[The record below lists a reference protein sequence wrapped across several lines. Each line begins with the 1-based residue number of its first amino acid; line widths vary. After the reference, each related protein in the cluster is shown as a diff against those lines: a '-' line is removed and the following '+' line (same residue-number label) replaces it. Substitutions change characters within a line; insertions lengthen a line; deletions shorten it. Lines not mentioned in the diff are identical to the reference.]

1 MEEKPAVAHE
11 AVDHGAQPVHHHHSH
26 AATSRHGHGHH
37 LLTVEDLSVSFLM
50 YDEEAAA
57 TRAQG
62 DSRADRGRLGR
73 YLDAPQR
80 EVEVI
85 RSLSLSV
92 HEGEI
97 VAVVGASGSGKTLLA
112 DAVLGLFESNALV
125 RGRIWFDGRP
135 MDAAALAAERGR
147 GIALVP
153 QSVASLD
160 PLMRVGRQVE
170 GMPRGRGAARRADAA
185 RRRARRA
192 ELFARYGLA
201 EEVARLYPHE
211 LSGGMARRVLLC
223 CALMDAPKLI
233 IADEPTPGL
242 DLSLAQAALADFRA
256 FADAG
261 GGVMLMVGVLGGA
274 AFKKEVLGFGDV
286 KLFAC
291 LGLTLGLT
299 GTVVVLIGA
308 SLLSGIGA
316 AIALASGRA
325 KKDDAK
331 PLGPYICG
339 MGIFYIFIVWPFL

>member
-201 EEVARLYPHE
+201 EEVARLYPTSSPAAWPDACFCVARSWTPKAHHRRRAHARPR
-211 LSGGMARRVLLC
+211 SVAGPGGAC
-223 CALMDAPKLI
+223 
-233 IADEPTPGL
+233 
-242 DLSLAQAALADFRA
+242 SFRA

-261 GGVMLMVGVLGGA
+261 GGVMLITHDIELALTVADRVAVFRDGGVGDLGRRLRLARYPGPP
-274 AFKKEVLGFGDV
+274 
-286 KLFAC
+286 
-291 LGLTLGLT
+291 
-299 GTVVVLIGA
+299 
-308 SLLSGIGA
+308 SPS
-316 AIALASGRA
+316 ALARPARA
-325 KKDDAK
+325 R
-331 PLGPYICG
+331 ICRAHRR
-339 MGIFYIFIVWPFL
+339 LLC

>member
-170 GMPRGRGAARRADAA
+170 GMPRGRGAVS
-185 RRRARRA
+185 
-192 ELFARYGLA
+192 YTHLA
-201 EEVARLYPHE
+201 HPH
-211 LSGGMARRVLLC
+211 LLRF
-223 CALMDAPKLI
+223 
-233 IADEPTPGL
+233 G
-242 DLSLAQAALADFRA
+242 Q
-256 FADAG
+256 
-261 GGVMLMVGVLGGA
+261 GVLGRHHRRGPH
-274 AFKKEVLGFGDV
+274 
-286 KLFAC
+286 
-291 LGLTLGLT
+291 
-299 GTVVVLIGA
+299 
-308 SLLSGIGA
+308 
-316 AIALASGRA
+316 ALAEPRPHPARGNTPVRILRFRRGRR
-325 KKDDAK
+325 
-331 PLGPYICG
+331 PSRCGPARHRRTAHGALCAAAVRRGARAAVSPRRTAAGHRLSLIH
-339 MGIFYIFIVWPFL
+339 I